1 MSVFARGGGDSSLF
15 HNVVSLTNLFSA
27 WNEFK
32 RGKRK
37 KKDVSLF
44 ELHLEENLFGLHEG
58 LRSKTYKHNTY
69 EDFYVCDPKRRHIH
83 KASIRD
89 RVMHQALF
97 RVLYKVFDKH
107 FIYDSYSSRND
118 KGIHKGVSRLNDAI
132 RKVSKNW
139 NKTAWVLKCDVRKFF
154 DSIDHEIL
162 RELIMRKMDDKD
174 ILRLIDI
181 IFDSFEKE
189 KGKGLPLGNVT
200 SQLFANIYLNEL
212 DQFAKHILKAKYY
225 FRYCDDF
232 VIVHA
237 DKIFLENA
245 ISKIREFLKD
255 NLQLELHPNKVEI
268 RKVSKGID
276 FLGYVIL
283 PHAIVLRTKTRRRIS
298 RKIKEGAVAYN
309 KKRISQISF
318 QFMITSY
325 IGVFSHANASKISG
339 YLRKIVKIL
348 E

>member
-1 MSVFARGGGDSSLF
+1 MF
-15 HNVVSLTNLFSA
+15 HNVVSLTNLFDA

-37 KKDVSLF
+37 KKDVSQF
-44 ELHLEENLFGLHEG
+44 ELRLEENLFELHEE
-58 LRSKTYKHNTY
+58 LRSKTYRHGPY

-83 KASIRD
+83 KASVRD

-118 KGIHKGVSRLNDAI
+118 KGTHKGVSRLNGVI

-139 NKTAWVLKCDVRKFF
+139 KKTTWVLKCDVRKFF

-162 RELIMRKMDDKD
+162 RKLIVQRVDDED
-174 ILRLIDI
+174 ILWFIDI
-181 IFDSFEKE
+181 IFDSFEKD

-232 VIVHA
+232 VIVHN
-237 DKIFLENA
+237 DRSFLEGVVK
-245 ISKIREFLKD
+245 KIEQFLKN
-255 NLQLELHPNKVEI
+255 NLQLVLHPNKVEI
-268 RKVSKGID
+268 RKVSQGID

-283 PHAIVLRTKTRRRIS
+283 PHAIVLRTKTKRRIS

-309 KKRISQISF
+309 KKKISQITF
-318 QFMITSY
+318 QSMINSY
-325 IGVFSHANASKISG
+325 LGVFSHVRAKKVTD
-339 YLRKIVKIL
+339 YLRKIIEIL
-348 E
+348 EKDKN